1 MTATE
6 RLIEAIGYPRD
17 EVSPAGGAHVLKVD
31 GWRLRVWEDRGRLV
45 MGRLLGEVSD
55 ETLHRLAALATGRL
69 LREEAVLAWDP
80 DAGEPLLWQGVDA
93 NAPAETLKLAF
104 EAFCTSA
111 DWWAA
116 RLDEN
121 APGAAVPGMVIRP

>member
-1 MTATE
+1 MIASE
-6 RLIEAIGYPRD
+6 RLIEAIGYPQD
-17 EVSPAGGAHVLKVD
+17 EVSPAGGARVLKVD
-31 GWRLRVWEDRGRLV
+31 GWRLKVWEERGRLV
-45 MGRLLGEVSD
+45 MGRHLGEVSD
-55 ETLHRLAALATGRL
+55 EALHRLATLATGRL

-80 DAGEPLLWQGVDA
+80 EAGEPLLWQAVAAD
-93 NAPAETLKLAF
+93 APAPTLKLAF

-121 APGAAVPGMVIRP
+121 TPGATVPGMVIRP